1 MILRIFNILTDAL
14 SPSCISGRVVNAAG
28 TAAARSRYYRP
39 AAGKMS
45 CFQAVLRSS
54 DHSRCQEPVGLRKIL
69 LRRWENGPNH
79 PDFPLRRISHA
90 PRNHDA
96 LFSLSPPPRY
106 EPLCPK
112 GSWDCFNLIWRILW
126 SRKNTERNNIRFN
139 NIFVSST
146 GFRGYQRNTDARL
159 DLPTA
164 VIFKLKMH

>member
-1 MILRIFNILTDAL
+1 MILRILNILTDAL

-106 EPLCPK
+106 ETPVSKRFL
-112 GSWDCFNLIWRILW
+112 GLFQSDMADIMV
-126 SRKNTERNNIRFN
+126 TEKHGKKHR
-139 NIFVSST
+139 
-146 GFRGYQRNTDARL
+146 
-159 DLPTA
+159 
-164 VIFKLKMH
+164 H